1 MHSKIQKVL
10 VLVDSKSSSKKKLVR
25 YLNTNS
31 KNKYRAFLHS
41 FEDLYFDI
49 KSGKVKIKISNTL
62 RGKNTDLSK
71 FDLVFVR
78 RAGKYVR
85 FMGAISKYLDYKH
98 VKFVDPAFR
107 EIGMSMDKA
116 SSALRLAIKRI
127 PVPYTIF
134 CFKENIINNRKKI
147 IKSLGFPI
155 IAKAILSQRNQNI
168 YILKNENDFEKL
180 TKISNKEFIFQKFMT
195 ATCCWLSNLPFVIDI
210 EKEYRFLILGEKVC
224 VLEQKFKRNYE
235 NLKVEYQD
243 LTGPSIFL
251 DLYCA
256 TQDAN
261 TIALRSAK
269 ILGLDISGVDLAIEK
284 VTNKQSLPYKD
295 GKIFIIEVNKG
306 PGIEPNA
313 RTSPELK
320 AFSDYLLS
328 RVSWV
333 TNNQ

>member
-1 MHSKIQKVL
+1 MKKIL

-25 YLNTNS
+25 YLNFHS

-41 FEDLYFDI
+41 FQDLYFDI
-49 KSGKVKIKISNTL
+49 KTGKTKIKI
-62 RGKNTDLSK
+62 KNIDVTN

-85 FMGAISKYLDYKH
+85 FMGAISKYLDYKKI
-98 VKFVDPAFR
+98 KFVDPAFR

-127 PVPYTIF
+127 PVPHTIF
-134 CFKENIINNRKKI
+134 CFKESVLENRNRI
-147 IKSLGFPI
+147 IKTLEFPI

-168 YILKNENDFEKL
+168 YILKSENDFDKL
-180 TKISNKEFIFQKFMT
+180 LKKSNKEFIFQKF
-195 ATCCWLSNLPFVIDI
+195 IDI
-210 EKEYRFLILGEKVC
+210 EKEYRFLILGEKVG

-235 NLKVEYQD
+235 KIKVEYQD
-243 LTGPSIFL
+243 LTGPSVFL

-256 TQDAN
+256 TQNAN
-261 TIALRSAK
+261 KIALRSAA

-284 VTNKQSLPYKD
+284 VTK
-295 GKIFIIEVNKG
+295 KIFIIEVNKG
-306 PGIEPNA
+306 PGIEPDA

-328 RVSWV
+328 RIS
-333 TNNQ
+333 

>member
-1 MHSKIQKVL
+1 MSNKVL
-10 VLVDSKSSSKKKLVR
+10 LLVSKKSSVNKKLAR
-25 YLNTNS
+25 YLNQNS
-31 KNKYRAFLHS
+31 KNKFKVELHT
-41 FEDLYFDI
+41 FAEIFFQI
-49 KSGKVKIKISNTL
+49 KTGDVKIKISSF
-62 RGKNTDLSK
+62 DISK
-71 FDLVFVR
+71 YKLIYIR

-85 FMGAISKYLDYKH
+85 SIGAIVKYLDFKK
-98 VKFVDPAFR
+98 VKFIDPAYR
-107 EIGMSMDKA
+107 EIGMSLDKA

-134 CFKENIINNRKKI
+134 CYRESVITNKEKI
-147 IKSLGFPI
+147 VKELGFPI
-155 IAKAILSQRNQNI
+155 IAKAIFSEQNRDI
-168 YILKNENDFEKL
+168 YILKNSNDFDKL
-180 TKISNKEFIFQKFMT
+180 IKKTKKDFIFQKF
-195 ATCCWLSNLPFVIDI
+195 IDI

-224 VLEQKFKRNYE
+224 VLEQKIKRNYE

-256 TQDAN
+256 TRDAN
-261 TIALRSAK
+261 RIALRSAK

-284 VTNKQSLPYKD
+284 TTK
-295 GKIFIIEVNKG
+295 KIFIIEVNKG

-328 RVSWV
+328 RMV
-333 TNNQ
+333 

>member
-1 MHSKIQKVL
+1 MQSKTQKVL

-49 KSGKVKIKISNTL
+49 KSGKVKIKIN
-62 RGKNTDLSK
+62 NIDLAN

-134 CFKENIINNRKKI
+134 CFKENIINNRKMI

-168 YILKNENDFEKL
+168 YILKNEDDFNKL
-180 TKISNKEFIFQKFMT
+180 TKISNKEFIFQKF
-195 ATCCWLSNLPFVIDI
+195 IDI

-261 TIALRSAK
+261 RIALRSAK

-284 VTNKQSLPYKD
+284 NTK
-295 GKIFIIEVNKG
+295 KIFIIEVNKG

-328 RVSWV
+328 RIA
-333 TNNQ
+333 

>member
-1 MHSKIQKVL
+1 MPNRILIL
-10 VLVDSKSSSKKKLVR
+10 VNKKSSVNKKLTR
-25 YLNTNS
+25 YLNINS
-31 KNKYRAFLHS
+31 KNKFKVELRTFS
-41 FEDLYFDI
+41 EIFFVI
-49 KSGKVKIKISNTL
+49 KTGKVKININ
-62 RGKNTDLSK
+62 N
-71 FDLVFVR
+71 FDIANYKLVFIR

-85 FMGAISKYLDYKH
+85 SIGGIIKYLDYKK
-98 VKFVDPAFR
+98 VKFIDPAYR
-107 EIGMSMDKA
+107 EIGMSLDKA
-116 SSALRLAIKRI
+116 SNALRLAIKRI

-134 CFKENIINNRKKI
+134 CYRESVISNKEKI
-147 IKSLGFPI
+147 IKALGFPI
-155 IAKAILSQRNQNI
+155 IAKAIFSEQNRDI
-168 YILKNENDFEKL
+168 YILKNSNDFERLVKK
-180 TKISNKEFIFQKFMT
+180 TKKDFIFQKF
-195 ATCCWLSNLPFVIDI
+195 IDI

-261 TIALRSAK
+261 RIALRSAK

-284 VTNKQSLPYKD
+284 VTK
-295 GKIFIIEVNKG
+295 KIFIIEVNKG

-328 RVSWV
+328 RIS
-333 TNNQ
+333 

>member
-1 MHSKIQKVL
+1 M
-10 VLVDSKSSSKKKLVR
+10 VDSKSFSKKKLVR
-25 YLNTNS
+25 YLNSNS
-31 KNKYRAFLHS
+31 KNKYRAFLFS
-41 FEDLYFDI
+41 FQDLYFDI
-49 KSGKVKIKISNTL
+49 KSGKVKIKV
-62 RGKNTDLSK
+62 KNYDITN

-85 FMGAISKYLDYKH
+85 FMGAISKYLDYKRI
-98 VKFVDPAFR
+98 KFVDPAFR

-127 PVPYTIF
+127 PLPHTIF
-134 CFKENIINNRKKI
+134 CFKESVLKNRNRI
-147 IKSLGFPI
+147 IKTLGFPI

-168 YILKNENDFEKL
+168 YILKNENDFVELFKE
-180 TKISNKEFIFQKFMT
+180 TDKEFIFQKF
-195 ATCCWLSNLPFVIDI
+195 IDI
-210 EKEYRFLILGEKVC
+210 EKEYRFLILGDKVR

-256 TQDAN
+256 TQNAN
-261 TIALRSAK
+261 KIALRSAK
-269 ILGLDISGVDLAIEK
+269 LLGLDISGVDLAIEK
-284 VTNKQSLPYKD
+284 DTK
-295 GKIFIIEVNKG
+295 KIYIIEVNKG
-306 PGIEPNA
+306 PGIEPDA

-328 RVSWV
+328 RVA
-333 TNNQ
+333 